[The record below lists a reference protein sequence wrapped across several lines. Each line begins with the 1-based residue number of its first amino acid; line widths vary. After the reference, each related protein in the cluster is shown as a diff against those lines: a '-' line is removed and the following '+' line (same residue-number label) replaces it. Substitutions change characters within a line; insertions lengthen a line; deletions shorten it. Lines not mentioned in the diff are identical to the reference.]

1 MKRNIIIT
9 MLLASLGSSTMH
21 AQSMSRREKRRQR
34 SKEERQK
41 RELYRKPKAEIDTF
55 EGLSNT
61 EAELF
66 KAAAKGD
73 TETIVYL
80 IQKVDPNTKDINGA
94 TPLFY
99 AKNLRTVK
107 LLVESGAD
115 VNAQNN
121 EGIARLHM
129 DVVFGRIR
137 IVKYLLEHE
146 ADVNLATNTGVTPL
160 HLATMISYL
169 TAEEVEKVAEK
180 ALEVAEKVA
189 GPGGVVAQVA
199 AVVAAQVAAVVAV
212 TGVAVA
218 GAPVATVDIAVRN
231 RIVDLLLKSG
241 ANPNAEDVD
250 GDTPLHTLAAGSLLK
265 PANRHGGVIMA
276 EHLILRGAQRDV
288 KNRKG
293 QTPYDVAKEYKRFLL
308 MPVLNPIRPR
318 ERVVRTLRATKK
330 AAREGTRQIGRSI
343 EKGGIWLQEKL
354 QDDNNLQ
361 SE

>member
-1 MKRNIIIT
+1 

-160 HLATMISYL
+160 HLATMISYFENPL
-169 TAEEVEKVAEK
+169 IAVGAQAVAKGAAQAGVKGAITAGATEVVSG
-180 ALEVAEKVA
+180 VS
-189 GPGGVVAQVA
+189 GVVS
-199 AVVAAQVAAVVAV
+199 
-212 TGVAVA
+212 GVS
-218 GAPVATVDIAVRN
+218 GAVATVDIAVRN

-241 ANPNAEDVD
+241 ANPNAQDVD
-250 GDTPLHTLAAGSLLK
+250 GDTPLHTLAAGRLLN
-265 PANRHGGVIMA
+265 PANRHVGVIMA
-276 EHLILRGAQRDV
+276 EHLILRGAKRDV
-288 KNRKG
+288 KNDKG